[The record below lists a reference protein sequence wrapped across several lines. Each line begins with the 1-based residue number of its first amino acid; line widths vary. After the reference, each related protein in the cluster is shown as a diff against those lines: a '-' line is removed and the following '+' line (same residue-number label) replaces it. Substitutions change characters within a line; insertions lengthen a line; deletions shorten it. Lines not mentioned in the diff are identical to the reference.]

1 MMKSFLS
8 CFVTTRTKKSIIQAL
23 VCFLFGCQF
32 SFLVCCYSDIIFYHH
47 QGEENIKVEIEVKD
61 DLLNKVDYNLLNEL
75 TELTQGQSTLS
86 CPEPLVPF
94 YDHIINHDD
103 GGRKHSSARD
113 YCDHHDDHFK
123 CWGQIPK
130 IIHFTTKSRCIPPD
144 QMEYIDRWKMQF
156 PNASIFLHDD
166 DAIDRLIY
174 NNEWDE
180 FKDLHAIMPCVMKG
194 AMLTD
199 IWRILVVY
207 KYGGLYTDLDNW
219 PLDPFNESMIPN
231 NVTFF
236 SFSDAYNRPKQSLF
250 AAEASFSGFIM
261 MLHLILKSVKDL
273 PNISTPKLLWTTGP
287 HMFGRGFRYFLD
299 DESKKKY
306 KEGNRKKMKE
316 ENHDGYLTSMFQ
328 QPILKVPGPYDKY
341 VLPKINYD
349 DIVQSHF
356 NTTKNMT
363 RRERIMEENGI
374 VHWQKEIFLNNK
386 RKVEKI
392 SCQSKMAE
400 ANSLSRQK

>member
-1 MMKSFLS
+1 MMKSLLS
-8 CFVTTRTKKSIIQAL
+8 CFVTIRRKKSIILFVAT
-23 VCFLFGCQF
+23 VVSFLFGCQF
-32 SFLVCCYSDIIFYHH
+32 STIVSFHRDITFYH
-47 QGEENIKVEIEVKD
+47 QEESNIYNIVEG
-61 DLLNKVDYNLLNEL
+61 DYNLLKHL
-75 TELTQGQSTLS
+75 TELTQGQSTLN

-94 YDHIINHDD
+94 YDHIVHHDD

-130 IIHFTTKSRCIPPD
+130 IIHITTKSRCLPPD

-174 NNEWDE
+174 NNEWHE
-180 FKDLHAIMPCVMKG
+180 FKDLHAIMPCVLKG

-236 SFSDAYNRPKQSLF
+236 SLSDAYNRPRQNLF

-261 MLHLILKSVKDL
+261 MLHQIFQQVKEL
-273 PNISTPKLLWTTGP
+273 PNISTPKVVFTTGP
-287 HMFGRGFRYFLD
+287 HIFGRGFYLFLD
-299 DESKKKY
+299 DESKEKFNDWK
-306 KEGNRKKMKE
+306 
-316 ENHDGYLTSMFQ
+316 HDGHLTSMFQ
-328 QPILKVPGPYDKY
+328 QPILKVSKFNDNYDI
-341 VLPKINYD
+341 VRPKINYN

-356 NTTKNMT
+356 NATKNMT
-363 RRERIMEENGI
+363 RGERIMEENGL
-374 VHWQKEIFLNNK
+374 VHWQKEIFLNK
-386 RKVEKI
+386 RDKEGQWI

-400 ANSLSRQK
+400 AKSLSRQK